1 MNAREVTSDT
11 SPSATVRTFSFAE
24 SHLRRKRCVYPT
36 TASTPDFLMAS
47 STRCESASSVANGFS
62 MSKERRLSTAARIG
76 STCRCSSVEMMAAVT
91 SGLFNNS
98 LKSEVTKS
106 ALHLS
111 PTSLARSGLRSA
123 TPMKSTCGWRAATSP
138 RNRPTR
144 PAPIIARPILL
155 GDLRNGAQ
163 RRLERQ
169 GDGLVALGGEVGGHV
184 DLHHHARVLG
194 LHHHLAVV
202 HHCFEEVHRL
212 RRHRPGVGVL
222 DELAGHGRHRQLHA
236 LLHRVDDDVLVAVVH
251 HHRALG
257 ADHLDPG
264 GGAVLIAEPQGAGA
278 ADHHRHAVCHGHPPP
293 PPAP

>member
-1 MNAREVTSDT
+1 
-11 SPSATVRTFSFAE
+11 
-24 SHLRRKRCVYPT
+24 
-36 TASTPDFLMAS
+36 MAS
-47 STRCESASSVANGFS
+47 STRWESASSVASGFS
-62 MSKERRLSTAARIG
+62 ISSESLRSTAARIG

-144 PAPIIARPILL
+144 PAPMIARPILL

-169 GDGLVALGGEVGGHV
+169 GDGLVALGGEIGGPV
-184 DLHHHARVLG
+184 DLHPPAPPLG
-194 LHHHLAVV
+194 LHHPFPAGPHP
-202 HHCFEEVHRL
+202 FEEV
-212 RRHRPGVGVL
+212 
-222 DELAGHGRHRQLHA
+222 D
-236 LLHRVDDDVLVAVVH
+236 
-251 HHRALG
+251 
-257 ADHLDPG
+257 
-264 GGAVLIAEPQGAGA
+264 
-278 ADHHRHAVCHGHPPP
+278 
-293 PPAP
+293 